1 MIATP
6 IRALPFLLIL
16 IACLAAP
23 GCSQAET
30 IAEWRARAEQGDA
43 IAQYNLGVMYTK
55 GEGVP
60 RDNGE
65 AVRWFRKA
73 AQQGFS
79 QAQYNLG
86 VMYTKGE
93 GVPRDDGEAVTWYR
107 RAAVQGDAKAQFN
120 LALMYDEGRG
130 VPQDYVA
137 AHKWFNLAASRLTGE
152 TREAAV
158 HNRERLA
165 ARMTP
170 AQIAEARR
178 AARQWT
184 REHP

>member
-16 IACLAAP
+16 VACFAAP
-23 GCSQAET
+23 GWAQAEKVT
-30 IAEWRARAEQGDA
+30 ELMLKAQRGDAQAQNKLGFAYAKGEGVPQNYGEAEKWFRKAAEQGFA
-43 IAQYNLGVMYTK
+43 KAQYNLGLMY
-55 GEGVP
+55 
-60 RDNGE
+60 DNGE
-65 AVRWFRKA
+65 
-73 AQQGFS
+73 
-79 QAQYNLG
+79 
-86 VMYTKGE
+86 
-93 GVPRDDGEAVTWYR
+93 
-107 RAAVQGDAKAQFN
+107 
-120 LALMYDEGRG
+120 G

-137 AHKWFNLAASRLTGE
+137 AHKWYNLAASRLTGE

-165 ARMTP
+165 ARMPP

>member
-6 IRALPFLLIL
+6 TRALPFLLIL

-23 GCSQAET
+23 GWPQPET

-60 RDNGE
+60 QDDGE

-86 VMYTKGE
+86 VMY
-93 GVPRDDGEAVTWYR
+93 DD
-107 RAAVQGDAKAQFN
+107 
-120 LALMYDEGRG
+120 GRG

-137 AHKWFNLAASRLTGE
+137 AHKWYNLAASGSTGE
-152 TREAAV
+152 TRKAAI
-158 HNRERLA
+158 NKREILA

-170 AQIAEARR
+170 AQIAEAQR
-178 AARQWT
+178 AARQWA

>member
-1 MIATP
+1 MIAIP
-6 IRALPFLLIL
+6 IRALPLLLIC

-23 GCSQAET
+23 GCSQAEKVT
-30 IAEWRARAEQGDA
+30 ELLIEKAQRGDA
-43 IAQYNLGVMYTK
+43 QAQNNLGLMYDE

-60 RDNGE
+60 QDNGE
-65 AVRWFRKA
+65 AVKWYRKA
-73 AQQGFS
+73 AQQG
-79 QAQYNLG
+79 N
-86 VMYTKGE
+86 
-93 GVPRDDGEAVTWYR
+93 
-107 RAAVQGDAKAQFN
+107 AKAQFN

-137 AHKWFNLAASRLTGE
+137 AYKWFNLAASRLTGE

-158 HNRERLA
+158 HNRESVA
-165 ARMTP
+165 ARMPP
-170 AQIAEARR
+170 AQIAEAQR